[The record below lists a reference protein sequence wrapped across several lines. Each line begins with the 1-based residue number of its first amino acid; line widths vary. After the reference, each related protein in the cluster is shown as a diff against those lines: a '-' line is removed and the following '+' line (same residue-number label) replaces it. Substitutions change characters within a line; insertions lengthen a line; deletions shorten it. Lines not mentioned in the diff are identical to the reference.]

1 MLHSKNRVVL
11 LSKDENRREPWEG
24 ERRRNRE
31 REREQTIQGFRFF
44 MVAMQRYKPKFPL
57 SSFSFLWIFPLPENP
72 FHVFFLFHCYI
83 DWLLRKIYGLARMDD
98 FRLYP
103 LNDLAKIPKNFE
115 SLGCKPKSFL
125 HSIWAASNSVF
136 NDTDASTAPFLAY
149 PLVKLVDIE
158 SFLVDLCWIFVL
170 YSRLG
175 CSF

>member
-1 MLHSKNRVVL
+1 
-11 LSKDENRREPWEG
+11 
-24 ERRRNRE
+24 
-31 REREQTIQGFRFF
+31 
-44 MVAMQRYKPKFPL
+44 
-57 SSFSFLWIFPLPENP
+57 
-72 FHVFFLFHCYI
+72 
-83 DWLLRKIYGLARMDD
+83 LLRKIYGLARMDD

-125 HSIWAASNSVF
+125 HSIWVASNSVF
-136 NDTDASTAPFLAY
+136 NDTDAITAPFLAY
-149 PLVKLVDIE
+149 SLVDIE